1 MGFGSFFASLFNKE
15 EDDRKEI
22 RELNLAPEH
31 KARKVDKAGHHSTD
45 TWSKTQTD
53 TRSDSKPGRRSE
65 DLTGRQ
71 SGDKTGRSSEVQ
83 AGRRSEDLAGRQPG
97 DKTGRD
103 AEVQAG
109 RRSEDLAGR
118 QPEEGSGKRSEE
130 EKAGAR
136 SKEKDP
142 YNQAK
147 KELYQYINQI
157 MRQLYKADQEEGW
170 DGIPAIAPPSDTIKG
185 ALDRI
190 REELTDDLWL
200 LASPYIEEGNLAA
213 PAELKTAFYAMLLP
227 FYPLYRSNFKEF
239 RYNTFLNR
247 EALELFRRLTGR
259 KFRLGYRN
267 RYAKGPNAFEW
278 EGDSYRVY
286 DSKGELL
293 CDGVF
298 EDGKI
303 RDGYA
308 VLPAEAGDDPDWVIR
323 RKGSFKDG
331 LFTDGA
337 VEYIYQKSVG
347 V

>member
-1 MGFGSFFASLFNKE
+1 MNIIMLGAPGAGKGTQAAVLCEHFGIPTISTGNMIREALKNGTEMGLKAKSYM
-15 EDDRKEI
+15 DDGKLVPDEVVIGIVKEI
-22 RELNLAPEH
+22 LVE
-31 KARKVDKAGHHSTD
+31 
-45 TWSKTQTD
+45 
-53 TRSDSKPGRRSE
+53 DSLGYSVAY
-65 DLTGRQ
+65 GVA
-71 SGDKTGRSSEVQ
+71 S
-83 AGRRSEDLAGRQPG
+83 
-97 DKTGRD
+97 
-103 AEVQAG
+103 
-109 RRSEDLAGR
+109 
-118 QPEEGSGKRSEE
+118 
-130 EKAGAR
+130 
-136 SKEKDP
+136 
-142 YNQAK
+142 
-147 KELYQYINQI
+147 
-157 MRQLYKADQEEGW
+157 QEEGW

-337 VEYIYQKSVG
+337 VEYIYQKPVG